1 MEVFYPA
8 YYKDFH
14 CIAASCP
21 DSCCKEW
28 TVDIDPETAGYYLSL
43 PGSLGDTL
51 RSVITQEG
59 DAFAMTIQDGRCPM
73 WQQDGLCRI
82 QAELGHDAL
91 CQTCREFPRL
101 RHDYSDF
108 VELGLELSCPEAAR
122 LILEC
127 NTSDLVRTV
136 EAGNSQPEYDKQDM
150 AFLRSGREAF
160 FSYLDATEDTPAQIL
175 AMLLNYGIALQ
186 TQFDG
191 GAPAQLSATPA
202 LPKIANSPAPLFA
215 YFETLE
221 ILTPQWQKL
230 LKSPP
235 KQARFPA
242 QTKAL
247 VRYFL
252 QRHWLQA
259 ISDYDLLG
267 RICFCVIACI
277 MIGCVDIPT
286 IRAAQLFSKEIE
298 NNTENL
304 YALLDGVYNHSVLS
318 PEQLFSLLH
327 Q

>member
-1 MEVFYPA
+1 MEIFYPA

-14 CIAASCP
+14 CIAADCP

-51 RSVITQEG
+51 RSVITQE
-59 DAFAMTIQDGRCPM
+59 DAAFAMTIQNGRCPM

-101 RHDYSDF
+101 RHDYGDF

-122 LILEC
+122 LILVC
-127 NTSDLVRTV
+127 DTSDLVCVTQV
-136 EAGNSQPEYDKQDM
+136 GNFQPEYDSQDM
-150 AFLRSGREAF
+150 AFLRSARETF
-160 FSYLDATEDTPAQIL
+160 FSYLDTTEDTPAEIL

-186 TQFDG
+186 RQFDG
-191 GAPAQLSATPA
+191 GESAQLPIKPV
-202 LPKIANSPAPLFA
+202 LPKVAVSPAPLFA

-230 LKSPP
+230 LKLPP

-277 MIGCVDIPT
+277 IIGSVDIPT
-286 IRAAQLFSKEIE
+286 HRAAQLFSKEIE

-304 YALLDGVYNHSVLS
+304 YALLDGVYNQSTLS